1 MVEAEAAEEEE
12 LCQDM
17 GLDLP
22 SLPNPLMGLVEA
34 EAEEAEEAAE
44 AAVEE
49 VCQLPRDMAAP
60 NPVVLS
66 NAVAYPARSVKT
78 CPEMFATTFLDS
90 SAIM

>member
-1 MVEAEAAEEEE
+1 MVEAEAAAAEEEE

-34 EAEEAEEAAE
+34 EEAEAEE